1 MAKQAWLSRRGFV
14 RMMGLAPMAARATWL
29 RAVLT
34 PGRTRLAFV
43 GAMGDSHGIHVFAI
57 DGEQW
62 KLQQVIA
69 SESPVSLAL
78 HPTGKSLYV
87 LHEVSEHEGLP
98 TGAVEAYGVE
108 VGSGRLTSLGR
119 RGLALS
125 ATMPRHLAVAPDGSR
140 LAVAVHG
147 GGAYN
152 LLPIE
157 TDGRVG
163 RVCGIVKE
171 TGCGPIMEHQET
183 AHPQMVVFDP
193 SGERVIGTDL
203 GSDRLSVLALKDG
216 LTLHGR
222 HAMQAGSGPQCIAL
236 HPNGDLLYVGHALDG
251 SIAGFR
257 YDAVAGTITHRLPRI
272 AGGYRN
278 ALAIHPTGDFLYA
291 SGDGEVTVWR
301 IEAVTGALSKLQ
313 SRRVDADEVR
323 AVAVLSDGSG
333 VVVLT
338 AEGVRRMHVDAASGR
353 LSQAALVAGVPGARS
368 IAIQE

>member
-1 MAKQAWLSRRGFV
+1 
-14 RMMGLAPMAARATWL
+14 MMGMAPMGARTTWL
-29 RAVLT
+29 RAALT
-34 PGRTRLAFV
+34 PGRTRWAFV

-57 DGEQW
+57 NGEQW
-62 KLQQVIA
+62 TLQQVIA

-98 TGAVEAYGVE
+98 AGAVEAYGVH
-108 VGSGRLTSLGR
+108 VRSGRLTSLGR

-125 ATMPRHLAVAPDGSR
+125 ATMPRHLAVAPDGSS

-157 TDGRVG
+157 NDGRVG

-171 TGCGPIMEHQET
+171 TGCGPILEHQET

-193 SGERVIGTDL
+193 GGKRVIGADL

-216 LTLHGR
+216 LSLHGR
-222 HAMQAGSGPQCIAL
+222 HAMQAGSGPRHIAL
-236 HPNGDLLYVGHALDG
+236 HPNGHLLYVGHGLDG
-251 SIAGFR
+251 SISGFR
-257 YDAVAGTITHRLPRI
+257 YDRAAGTITEPLLRI
-272 AGGYRN
+272 GGGYRN
-278 ALAIHPTGDFLYA
+278 ALAIHPAGDFLYA
-291 SGDGEVTVWR
+291 SGGGEVTVWR
-301 IEAVTGALSKLQ
+301 IEAVTGALTKLQ
-313 SRRVDADEVR
+313 CRSVAVDEVH
-323 AVAVLSDGSG
+323 AVTVLSDGSA

-338 AEGVRRMHVDAASGR
+338 PEGVRRMHVDAASGR
-353 LSQAALVAGVPGARS
+353 LSQAALVASVPGARS
-368 IAIQE
+368 IAIQS